1 MIHPSLRAQIRT
13 DLAIPVLNSRF
24 ESSVPGLY
32 FVGISSL
39 RAFGPLYRF
48 VAGCGAAARRV
59 AGAIA
64 HRGPWRGM
72 GMGGNRVRRSRAS
85 RPHALAAP
93 AATLPH

>member
-1 MIHPSLRAQIRT
+1 
-13 DLAIPVLNSRF
+13 
-24 ESSVPGLY
+24 VPGLY

-64 HRGPWRGM
+64 HRGPGRGMGM
-72 GMGGNRVRRSRAS
+72 GMGGNRVRHSRAS

-93 AATLPH
+93 AATLPR